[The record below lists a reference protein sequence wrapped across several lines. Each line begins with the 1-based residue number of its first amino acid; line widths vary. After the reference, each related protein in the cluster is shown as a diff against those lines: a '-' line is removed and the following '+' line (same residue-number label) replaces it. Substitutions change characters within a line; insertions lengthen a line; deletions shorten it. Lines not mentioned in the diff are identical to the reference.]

1 MIGLM
6 KGIPVR
12 LRQSIVCSALRK
24 SPTVNGNIT
33 FSNFTDFLLQ
43 KKLINYILFKC
54 SSISAKHHKTGKQSN
69 N

>member
-33 FSNFTDFLLQ
+33 FPNITDFLFE
-43 KKLINYILFKC
+43 KTNKLYFV
-54 SSISAKHHKTGKQSN
+54 
-69 N
+69 

>member
-1 MIGLM
+1 M

-33 FSNFTDFLLQ
+33 FPNITNF
-43 KKLINYILFKC
+43 LFE
-54 SSISAKHHKTGKQSN
+54 N

>member
-24 SPTVNGNIT
+24 SPIVNGNII
-33 FSNFTDFLLQ
+33 FPNITDFLFE
-43 KKLINYILFKC
+43 KANKLYFV
-54 SSISAKHHKTGKQSN
+54 
-69 N
+69 